1 MVFSRGLFHLGCGI
15 FYIYG
20 TYYDMQIVAEHL
32 MSYGGRSK
40 YLTFLN
46 LVCQL
51 IYFII
56 APCAD
61 ILTLLKGHEDN
72 WLVRL
77 RDTVFCALA
86 FPLGVFVAATFWGIY
101 MIDRNLIFPVSMDA
115 IIPPWLNHL
124 LHTWCAVLMIIEGA
138 FIRHKYPRNRVGLGL
153 LATFGA
159 AYLIWIMWIAY
170 VADFWVYPFLRIM
183 PNSFKAAFFTMSFCI
198 LIFFYFL
205 GKWMTTFIWR
215 DGEEQKSTNSNPKE
229 GGKKKV
235 KKAD

>member
-1 MVFSRGLFHLGCGI
+1 MVVSRGMFHLGCGI

-20 TYYDMQIVAEHL
+20 TYYDMQIVTEHIL
-32 MSYGGRSK
+32 SYGGRLK

-101 MIDRNLIFPVSMDA
+101 MIDRNLIFPVAMDA

-124 LHTWCAVLMIIEGA
+124 LVSEKC
-138 FIRHKYPRNRVGLGL
+138 F
-153 LATFGA
+153 F
-159 AYLIWIMWIAY
+159 LIAQI
-170 VADFWVYPFLRIM
+170 FTGCHLR
-183 PNSFKAAFFTMSFCI
+183 
-198 LIFFYFL
+198 
-205 GKWMTTFIWR
+205 
-215 DGEEQKSTNSNPKE
+215 
-229 GGKKKV
+229 
-235 KKAD
+235 